1 MGPPD
6 WSRLGLSGNPFVNV
20 LPGTH
25 LEWVEVPPALEE
37 ALAARPFR
45 VELVGDKGA
54 GKSTLLRGWAA
65 QHAGARYH
73 YVAPGAALEV
83 EVVPAAGAL
92 ALDEANNARPRAL
105 AAVGRAAAARG
116 VSLLVASHFTVAQAL
131 GGGFRTFA
139 LADVAGLDW
148 VRRRV
153 EAATLPGARPF
164 DFPAVARALFPR
176 VSRVAYALQRVL
188 YELAEDLARG
198 AEYGDA
204 LVERALDLA
213 AKDETVAPALRR

>member
-1 MGPPD
+1 MAAPD

-25 LEWVEVPPALEE
+25 LEWVEVPVALAE

-54 GKSTLLRGWAA
+54 GKTTLLRAWAA
-65 QHAGARYH
+65 QHADARFH
-73 YVAPGAALEV
+73 AVAPGAALPA
-83 EVVPAAGAL
+83 EVVPASGAL
-92 ALDEANNARPRAL
+92 VLDEANNATRRAL

-116 VSLLVASHFTVAQAL
+116 VSLLVSSHFTVAKAL
-131 GGGFRTFA
+131 GGGFRTLV
-139 LADVAGLDW
+139 LADVLGLEW
-148 VRRRV
+148 VQRRV
-153 EAATLPGARPF
+153 DAAALPGARPF

-198 AEYGDA
+198 AAYGDP
-204 LVERALDLA
+204 LVARALELA